1 MRQASKRIPES
12 AEKTVRDFAEPH
24 AGIIPLKRRSPSDRD
39 ERAGQNLRFNF
50 TRDIA
55 PVACIYRG
63 PAVLVVHPSFPAKSV
78 PELIAYGKS
87 NPGQIN
93 MASGGVGSAQHVYG
107 E

>member
-12 AEKTVRDFAEPH
+12 AEKTVRDIRRATRRHHSAEEK
-24 AGIIPLKRRSPSDRD
+24 IRVTVTS
-39 ERAGQNLRFNF
+39 E
-50 TRDIA
+50 
-55 PVACIYRG
+55 